1 MYTFFF
7 THLQMQISFR
17 MRILYE
23 SEIIVFRYK
32 SKSYTIFEVAIAALS
47 LYHIIRFTYVY
58 MHKKNRKLQNFIKKV
73 YCLAFSNIYCKY
85 QKLFLLLLYM
95 YRLYLTDAIY
105 KEMCSCL

>member
-1 MYTFFF
+1 
-7 THLQMQISFR
+7 MQISFR

-47 LYHIIRFTYVY
+47 FCHTVRCICT
-58 MHKKNRKLQNFIKKV
+58 KNRKLQNFIKKV
-73 YCLAFSNIYCKY
+73 YCLALNIYTVNIKNYFYYC
-85 QKLFLLLLYM
+85 YM

-105 KEMCSCL
+105 KEMSSCL